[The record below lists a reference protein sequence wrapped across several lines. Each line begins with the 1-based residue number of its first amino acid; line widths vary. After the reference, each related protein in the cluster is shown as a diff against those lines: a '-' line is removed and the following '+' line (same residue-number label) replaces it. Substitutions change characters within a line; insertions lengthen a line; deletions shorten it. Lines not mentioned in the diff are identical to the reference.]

1 MLRTVAYQML
11 SKRERK
17 ELHLAAARYLR
28 HAFSGDGEDV
38 AEVIAAH
45 YLDAYRYCGGD
56 PGAGELRREAVAALR
71 RGADRAAALG
81 APQAAERAYRTAIDL
96 AEDEDERI
104 GLIQAAGQ
112 LALVDGRHEAALE
125 SFETAAA
132 ALQALGRDSDAARLA
147 AKTGEALRR
156 LGRGSEAIDRM
167 RSALAVLGSDVA
179 DVDVAE
185 ISVELGVALLYT
197 GRVTEAS
204 GPIEQALS
212 VAQALELQSVLAT
225 ALTYKAVLC
234 DIVGRV
240 HESRILFDGAIEL
253 CNRNELSDPLFRAQ
267 LNSSDLLARFDL
279 PGAEERT
286 RDALATARRIGS
298 RLYESLA
305 ASNLMRVCE
314 YTGSWAELARLG
326 AEMLDGDAQE
336 RPGSEYVRLQLA
348 ILDVYR
354 GQTTEAR
361 EHLSALYS
369 CRDSEQPELR
379 WTYVSC
385 EALVEMAFGNSADAL
400 EMLSRTI
407 REVVTVDG
415 PAGQANRIAFPA
427 GIEAAVNLSQFD
439 EAADLLS
446 LLARR
451 PAGHVPPYLRA
462 QLAHGRGLLAAARG
476 DHALAEGE
484 FRSALEQLTSLGYP
498 YWVARVGLDYGAS
511 LIDDQR
517 AAEASAVIDDAMA
530 RLKVLGALPALR
542 RAEQLR
548 AGVGLAA

>member
-1 MLRTVAYQML
+1 
-11 SKRERK
+11 
-17 ELHLAAARYLR
+17 
-28 HAFSGDGEDV
+28 
-38 AEVIAAH
+38 
-45 YLDAYRYCGGD
+45 
-56 PGAGELRREAVAALR
+56 
-71 RGADRAAALG
+71 
-81 APQAAERAYRTAIDL
+81 
-96 AEDEDERI
+96 
-104 GLIQAAGQ
+104 
-112 LALVDGRHEAALE
+112 
-125 SFETAAA
+125 
-132 ALQALGRDSDAARLA
+132 
-147 AKTGEALRR
+147 
-156 LGRGSEAIDRM
+156 
-167 RSALAVLGSDVA
+167 
-179 DVDVAE
+179 
-185 ISVELGVALLYT
+185 
-197 GRVTEAS
+197 
-204 GPIEQALS
+204 
-212 VAQALELQSVLAT
+212 VLAT

-439 EAADLLS
+439 EAADL
-446 LLARR
+446 R
-451 PAGHVPPYLRA
+451 PAGHVPP
-462 QLAHGRGLLAAARG
+462 
-476 DHALAEGE
+476 
-484 FRSALEQLTSLGYP
+484 
-498 YWVARVGLDYGAS
+498 
-511 LIDDQR
+511 
-517 AAEASAVIDDAMA
+517 
-530 RLKVLGALPALR
+530 
-542 RAEQLR
+542 
-548 AGVGLAA
+548 